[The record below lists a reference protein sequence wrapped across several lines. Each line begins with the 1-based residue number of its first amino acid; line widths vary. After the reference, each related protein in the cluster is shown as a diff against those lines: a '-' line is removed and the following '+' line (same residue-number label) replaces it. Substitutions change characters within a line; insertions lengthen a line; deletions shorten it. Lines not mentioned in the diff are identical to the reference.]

1 MMSKEKLPSFKA
13 VGPTEWGHKYHK
25 FTKNKTLIKCVLLVQ
40 IETGEPIMAQARELI
55 CKSPEVKPL
64 EVSPGTLGLGVKGE
78 KMK

>member
-1 MMSKEKLPSFKA
+1 
-13 VGPTEWGHKYHK
+13 
-25 FTKNKTLIKCVLLVQ
+25 
-40 IETGEPIMAQARELI
+40 MAQARELI